1 MKPTTRIIVNTVA
14 TYGRS
19 IFSLFLHLFSARWV
33 LAALG
38 QTDFGL
44 YGVVGSLILL
54 INILN
59 GGMSIGVARFY
70 AFSIGEGHHLPDHE
84 AIDDLKRWFNT
95 ALSIYLML
103 PIALIILGWPIGEYA
118 IQHWLTIPPD
128 RVQAAVWVF
137 RIALITTFV
146 SLLSVPFTAMY
157 NAHATL
163 PCGPRRRPRSGL

>member
-70 AFSIGEGHHLPDHE
+70 AFSIGEGHHRTSG
-84 AIDDLKRWFNT
+84 KT
-95 ALSIYLML
+95 
-103 PIALIILGWPIGEYA
+103 
-118 IQHWLTIPPD
+118 LTI
-128 RVQAAVWVF
+128 R
-137 RIALITTFV
+137 
-146 SLLSVPFTAMY
+146 
-157 NAHATL
+157 
-163 PCGPRRRPRSGL
+163 PRRPQIGQETPVLVRLDQHVQSASAPESGSSFFDCGSAALGSPW